1 MFIKDYISKDF
12 PCFSLTDSIEAARE
26 LLEDFGYSHIFIK
39 KSHHFYGAIAIDF
52 LYENEDGILKD
63 LEHQIERFA
72 ILEDNNI
79 MDSIRLFHTFN
90 TNVIP
95 VINKNEKYLGYI
107 ICDDIFQDLS
117 KYPLFSETGAI
128 LTIETPARKYSMTEI
143 ANIVESNNSK
153 FYGGFISFMSD
164 ELIHVT
170 IKISNENLAS
180 IDSTFDRYD
189 YRIVEKYYSDE
200 KSDLYKDRFGFFQ
213 KFIEI

>member
-12 PCFSLTDSIEAARE
+12 PCFNLTDSIEAARE
-26 LLEDFGYSHIFIK
+26 QLEDFGYTHVFIK
-39 KSHHFYGAIAIDF
+39 KSNHFYGAIAIDF
-52 LYENEDGILKD
+52 LYEEEGTLKN

-72 ILEDNNI
+72 ILDDNNI

-90 TNVIP
+90 TNVVP

-107 ICDDIFQDLS
+107 SCDDIFQDLS
-117 KYPLFSETGAI
+117 KYPLFSEMGAI

-143 ANIVESNNSK
+143 ANIIESNNSK

-164 ELIHVT
+164 EVIHVT

-180 IDSTFDRYD
+180 IDATFDRYD